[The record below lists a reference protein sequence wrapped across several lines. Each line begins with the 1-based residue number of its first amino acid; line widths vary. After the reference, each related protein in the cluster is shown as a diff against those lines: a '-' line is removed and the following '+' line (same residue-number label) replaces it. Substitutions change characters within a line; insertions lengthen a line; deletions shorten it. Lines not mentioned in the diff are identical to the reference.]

1 MKASHIFNSAPRA
14 PALRWGTSRHPLS
27 GSLAIRQRGFS
38 LFLTLIALV
47 VLLVAAVAIMRSNQM
62 GLFSS
67 GNLAFKQDSVA
78 RAELVNVRVY
88 ALLRS
93 GGALGDSASLAASNT
108 SVNYSATALP
118 GNVQGIPKALIDDSL
133 FSSFGTSSNDIV
145 DADSNTT
152 IRYLIER
159 LCDQPGDGQIL
170 GKAHCVF
177 NPDSNI
183 QGGSSTQQGMNLPQ
197 NFSPIYRISVRVQGP
212 RGTESYLQSTFLNPH

>member
-177 NPDSNI
+177 NPGVVA
-183 QGGSSTQQGMNLPQ
+183 QMSS
-197 NFSPIYRISVRVQGP
+197 SASVG
-212 RGTESYLQSTFLNPH
+212 